1 MLHIV
6 GGVYREICMHPN
18 WCEVYGSAG
27 RAASAIAQMGGH
39 ATLHAHLD
47 PLGKQVIEERAALE
61 GFALL
66 AEDIKECTGFHYDHG
81 LARPKI
87 SSPSGSLPPLEI
99 CEEGV
104 VRFGMI
110 DSDAIV
116 HAAFAVYDP
125 QSVTAPKNFH
135 ENGSRSEHLAIV
147 LNNHEAKVLTGRI
160 DDDLHLVAQEISEK
174 SNAEVVV
181 VKMGARGALVL
192 DRGAFSQIPA
202 FRTERVWKLGS
213 GDNYVANFAFNW
225 ITKCLPAAESAMLA
239 SKATAYYCENRGFPT
254 ERRLNEFCS
263 RTIQPSRRYLDGF
276 RPTVYL
282 AGPFFTL
289 GELWLLEQARTN
301 LREMGLAVFSPFHD
315 VGRGS
320 ANDVV
325 ELDLKAIRDCD
336 LVFAIGDGL
345 DPGTV
350 YEIGY
355 ARAVGK
361 PVIFYSENES
371 DEDKKMMLGSGCMLY
386 EDYVTA
392 IYQTLWTAAEQ

>member
-6 GGVYREICMHPN
+6 GGVYREICMHPS

-27 RAASAIAQMGGH
+27 RAASAIATIGGQ
-39 ATLHAHLD
+39 ATLHTHLD

-66 AEDIKECTGFHYDHG
+66 SDEIKECTEFRYVHG
-81 LARPKI
+81 LAKPEI
-87 SSPSGSLPPLEI
+87 SPPSNSLSPLDIS
-99 CEEGV
+99 EESV

-116 HAAFAVYDP
+116 HATFAVYDP
-125 QSVTAPKNFH
+125 QSATDPKYFH
-135 ENGSRSEHLAIV
+135 ENGSHAEHLAIV
-147 LNNHEAKVLTGRI
+147 LNRHEASLLTSTKN
-160 DDDLHLVAQEISEK
+160 DDPYLVAQEISK
-174 SNAEVVV
+174 ISNAEVVII
-181 VKMGARGALVL
+181 KMGACGALVL
-192 DRGAFSQIPA
+192 DRGNFSQIPA
-202 FRTERVWKLGS
+202 FRTNRVWKLGS

-225 ITKCLPAAESAMLA
+225 ITQNLPAAESAMLA

-254 ERRLNEFCS
+254 KKRLNEFIS
-263 RTIQPSRRYLDGF
+263 RPIQPSSRYLEGWQ
-276 RPTVYL
+276 PTVYL

-289 GELWLLEQARTN
+289 GELWLLEQARMN
-301 LREMGLAVFSPFHD
+301 LREMGFAVFSPFHD

-320 ANDVV
+320 ADDVV

-350 YEIGY
+350 YEVGY
-355 ARAVGK
+355 ACALGK
-361 PVIFYSENES
+361 SVIVYSENES
-371 DEDKKMMLGSGCMLY
+371 DENKKMMLGSGCVLC

-392 IYQTLWTAAEQ
+392 IYQTLWTAVEQ